1 MEEKLKA
8 VVLRAIDYKEND
20 KLITLFSLEEGVVT
34 AVARG
39 VKKANAKLKFA
50 AAPFCFC
57 EYVLAKK
64 GDKRTVVSAEI
75 IESFYSLREDIFK
88 LYAGSAALEFVYL
101 FVKEGME
108 NGRLFV
114 LLMDFLKNLCFSEAD
129 AYVLLVKFLLEALAL
144 AGYEITV
151 DKCAKCRK
159 TIKNRAFFD
168 FGIGGGICEDCRDGM
183 SVEIN
188 PSTLKLLNDVNNRP
202 FEELVGLIYPQIIR
216 KKAVRLLGYYIEVQ
230 AGVTVRSIA
239 RFLLL

>member
-1 MEEKLKA
+1 M
-8 VVLRAIDYKEND
+8 
-20 KLITLFSLEEGVVT
+20 
-34 AVARG
+34 
-39 VKKANAKLKFA
+39 
-50 AAPFCFC
+50 
-57 EYVLAKK
+57 
-64 GDKRTVVSAEI
+64 
-75 IESFYSLREDIFK
+75 
-88 LYAGSAALEFVYL
+88 YAGSAALEFVYL